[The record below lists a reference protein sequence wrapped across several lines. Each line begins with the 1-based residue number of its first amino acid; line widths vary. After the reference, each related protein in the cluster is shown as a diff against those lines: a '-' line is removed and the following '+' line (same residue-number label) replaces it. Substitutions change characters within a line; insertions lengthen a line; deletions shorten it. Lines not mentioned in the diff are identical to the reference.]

1 MRVIILL
8 TFLILCSC
16 TTVRHKSISRT
27 YHGTNGKGGHWTVWR
42 MPYKTSGD
50 SVAISASGY
59 NVSRKEKVKF
69 GAFYALSAKGDTI
82 RVDND
87 IPYQNIYVKLPAGK
101 YRLGFQPI
109 AMVIGTLTK
118 PIKLSAGDS
127 IALHANVVQVEGH
140 FHDDEDAK
148 YKSPKKRAREKRKI
162 ARDYKKLEKIR
173 ARNAKRYPKEEQ

>member
-1 MRVIILL
+1 
-8 TFLILCSC
+8 
-16 TTVRHKSISRT
+16 
-27 YHGTNGKGGHWTVWR
+27 

-50 SVAISASGY
+50 SVAISASGF
-59 NVSRKEKVKF
+59 NVSRQEKVKF

-87 IPYQNIYVKLPAGK
+87 IPYQNVYIKLPAGK

-109 AMVIGTLTK
+109 DHANGVITK
-118 PIKLSAGDS
+118 VIKLSARDS
-127 IALHANVVQVEGH
+127 IAFHADVVRIERG
-140 FHDDEDAK
+140 FHTDMNAR